1 MKPSLVKHPPLKH
14 LVICII
20 ENLEARLLLY
30 RYCFLF
36 TFFWPGCRK
45 LLFLHVPRWLFY
57 KIEVSFLKSFMWSG
71 KGFPEGAFI
80 LYVLVTFFLKK
91 QFSDNNLRSW
101 TITYSCFFF
110 PPAEIPIIPFPVIP
124 FSLPCLAMED
134 HGWSSSSISLNRL
147 SSLWI
152 LFLNSS
158 DKNLAR
164 TRGTSFPW
172 LLLVHLVLPHPI
184 SSFWLLLVFRTEDVK
199 EFSEAI
205 SWFFVITAHV
215 GR

>member
-1 MKPSLVKHPPLKH
+1 MNLVYISIIVLFLRRFIWIKMKPSLVKHPPLKH

-20 ENLEARLLLY
+20 ENLEARLLRY

-101 TITYSCFFF
+101 TITYSCFFSSRWNTDN
-110 PPAEIPIIPFPVIP
+110 
-124 FSLPCLAMED
+124 SLPRHSFFSAVPCNGGSWLKF
-134 HGWSSSSISLNRL
+134 
-147 SSLWI
+147 I
-152 LFLNSS
+152 LHIIKLI
-158 DKNLAR
+158 
-164 TRGTSFPW
+164 
-172 LLLVHLVLPHPI
+172 V
-184 SSFWLLLVFRTEDVK
+184 
-199 EFSEAI
+199 
-205 SWFFVITAHV
+205 FFVNSIP
-215 GR
+215 